1 MSQQIIN
8 IPINWDDDAI
18 KMCVEKGVIEEVKK
32 DILKQALH
40 KLGRY

>member
-18 KMCVEKGVIEEVKK
+18 KTCIEKGVIEEERNESTGDKEL
-32 DILKQALH
+32 D
-40 KLGRY
+40 

>member
-18 KMCVEKGVIEEVKK
+18 NICIEKGIVEE
-32 DILKQALH
+32 I
-40 KLGRY
+40 RIN